1 MSIELV
7 RKDCV
12 LSDVVTAFQRD
23 DKLDGTTKR
32 YIIRIERVFFFFLPF
47 FFFSN
52 FHAFNFS
59 IVCIKAIAIVLSS
72 NSGEKSI
79 DGSRKV
85 FFFPIYIYIG
95 PFQF

>member
-47 FFFSN
+47 FFHFC
-52 FHAFNFS
+52 FF
-59 IVCIKAIAIVLSS
+59 V
-72 NSGEKSI
+72 
-79 DGSRKV
+79 SRPSLLLGMIEMGWGLV
-85 FFFPIYIYIG
+85 D
-95 PFQF
+95 